1 MRNILLCGKLLA
13 NEANA
18 SFITLEHIK
27 QALTYLQPIHEDHIL
42 LCEALNVERSEI
54 VLQQRFSKED
64 LENAAS
70 QPRIPYDEE
79 LVSLLD
85 KLEDEAYVYQIS
97 PSSIITTP
105 YVVIEDRS
113 APYHD
118 IVSSVVELQA
128 LLKSK
133 IFDQDSAIESVT
145 DAVMR
150 MSWSNIS
157 DRPRAIF
164 SFLGPAATGK
174 TYMAKLLGQ
183 GLQGYKILNLDM
195 AQYSSEKEGFGLVGL
210 RKGFSEATVG
220 QLTEFVNQNPK
231 SIIVFDEL
239 EKSHTRI
246 QSTILRLF
254 SEGRLKD
261 EFSGEDIDFRETVI
275 VLTSNLGSSLYSSR
289 TFAEQVKANPHQARE
304 HLLHA
309 IRQETKIEDGHEV
322 PAMTPEMVSRLSQGS
337 VVLFNKLSV
346 DALTHVAKEQLEN
359 ERSSFETKL
368 GVTVSFSQ
376 LQDLLRLIVLGFAPN
391 FDTREMKAR
400 LTDLIYDP
408 ITDYLIDHPN
418 TEIKQVNICLDE
430 NAKSFIDT
438 QDLVKLPQQLA
449 VKHQRVYFER
459 QFKLSGTELNMT
471 CQDIRIEKL
480 SRKEDFEDASAIQVD
495 LPSVSFNDIAGHLQ
509 IKDRLR
515 ETVNLVHHREELE
528 QQGIDAPRGV
538 LLYGVPGTGKTM
550 LAKAFANEA
559 GLPFIACAGNDLLN
573 EGFIRKLFARA
584 REYAPALIFIDEID
598 ALPRRG
604 SAGPQAD
611 ALVNRMLVEIDGFG
625 GGSDAVFIIAATNRK
640 ELIDPAILRSGRID
654 LHFEV
659 PQLDKLARRWFVERI
674 TNNSMFEPNMNIDQ
688 LVMLTAGFSGADLEK
703 VRREVILSALREGL
717 TSVSEK
723 YVIEQI
729 NTQKYGAPLS
739 LEDSKEFLSET
750 AYHEA
755 AHAVISRVLLP
766 ERRIEQVTV
775 VARADFLG
783 MVSYDNDQQHDYT
796 RDFFFNLS
804 CVALAGRAAQ
814 VKQFGKKGLD
824 AGASNDLKQ
833 AASYAWHA
841 IVECGMDE
849 GLYNL
854 SINTLTER
862 FGHALYAEQIEQRI
876 ANWMRLATE
885 QTQSLI
891 EKHWLQI
898 EAVAEAVLR
907 DEIINSTT
915 LEQLMESNESGH

>member
-13 NEANA
+13 GEASA
-18 SFITLEHIK
+18 SYITLEHIK
-27 QALTYLQPIHEDHIL
+27 QALTYLHPINKE
-42 LCEALNVERSEI
+42 EYERVCATLDIQRSDQ
-54 VLQQRFSKED
+54 VKHQRFSKEE

-70 QPRIPYDEE
+70 QPRLPYDQTVVEMLE
-79 LVSLLD
+79 
-85 KLEDEAYVYQIS
+85 KLERLSIY
-97 PSSIITTP
+97 PSNIITTP
-105 YVVIEDRS
+105 YVAIEGRS

-118 IVSSVVELQA
+118 IVSSIVELKA

-145 DAVMR
+145 DTAMR
-150 MSWSNIS
+150 MSWSGVS

-183 GLQGYKILNLDM
+183 GLQGYKTLNLDM
-195 AQYSSEKEGFGLVGL
+195 AQFSSEKEGFGLVGL
-210 RKGFSEATVG
+210 RKGFTDATVG

-231 SIIVFDEL
+231 SIIVLDEL
-239 EKSHTRI
+239 EKSHTRV
-246 QSTILRLF
+246 QSTLLRLF

-261 EFSGEDIDFRETVI
+261 EFSGEDIDFRNTVI

-346 DALTHVAKEQLEN
+346 DALTHIAKDQLES
-359 ERSSFETKL
+359 ERNAFEARL
-368 GVTVSFSQ
+368 GLAVSFSRF
-376 LQDLLRLIVLGFAPN
+376 QDLLRLIVLGFAPN

-408 ITDYLIDHPN
+408 ITDYLIDHLN
-418 TEIKQVNICLDE
+418 TEITQVDICIDDATKL
-430 NAKSFIDT
+430 FIDD

-449 VKHQRVYFER
+449 VKHQRIYFEK
-459 QFKLSGTELNMT
+459 QFELSGTTLSMT
-471 CQDIRIEKL
+471 CHNARIEKL

-495 LPSVSFNDIAGHLQ
+495 LPSVSFNDIAGHSQ

-515 ETVNLVHHREELE
+515 ETVNLVRHREQLE
-528 QQGIDAPRGV
+528 QQGINAPRGV

-674 TNNSMFEPNMNIDQ
+674 TNNSLFEPNMNIDQ
-688 LVMLTAGFSGADLEK
+688 LIMLTAGFSGADLEK
-703 VRREVILSALREGL
+703 VRREVTLSALREGL

-814 VKQFGKKGLD
+814 VKQFGQKGLD
-824 AGASNDLKQ
+824 AGASSDLKQ
-833 AASYAWHA
+833 AANYAWHA

-849 GLYNL
+849 ELYNL
-854 SINTLTER
+854 SIHQLTER
-862 FGHALYAEQIEQRI
+862 FGHSLYSKQIEQRI
-876 ANWMRLATE
+876 SSWMDQATE
-885 QTQSLI
+885 QTESLI
-891 EKHWLQI
+891 EKHWQQI
-898 EAVAEAVLR
+898 EAVAQAVLHE
-907 DEIINSTT
+907 EIINATT
-915 LEQLMESNESGH
+915 LKQLMETNDSGH